1 MAYSGGVYTK
11 PIESGLSGLAGLYLQ
26 GKMQVVN
33 MRAKVRK
40 ERSVELDALAKAASE
55 IEATS
60 VAEID
65 KLYQQGA
72 NLLRDGAVK
81 AHNDNILGLT
91 TRSSATAQVNNY
103 TAQASQIANS
113 SKIVSNNIEAMKKEF
128 GVKLDS
134 ISEARYLR
142 SWFTQ
147 KGKNQSILKI
157 DDGQGG
163 YLNVPGHEAI
173 SAEFDENNN
182 INYKKSF
189 NYVDPNTGEIEVGT
203 NMTPVTDLADPSP
216 YLIERFDAND
226 NVKEFIATI
235 GGSREVSMVR
245 GEPAG
250 DIQYK
255 GAFRL
260 GESDVFT
267 RIIAPEALKDV
278 GSRIEMELNSLASD
292 DDTVI
297 SFLSQEFGARAP
309 GDKGFTKMKSEQE
322 INELFGATIVLGED
336 GKPTGQTIPKIY
348 DELGQQV
355 QFTNTYQVEDP
366 PGSGQ
371 MKEFIMDPTTFQLNE
386 FGIEQISDDQR
397 NLFKAI
403 MRDKYLKAMN
413 VKVDDY
419 KERDRL
425 PRTSDSEYLDV
436 TLATHSKKINGVT
449 STNETAGYDYLN
461 GIAIQQALANQGGES
476 GVGNLQTARTQFDS
490 TGVVSVSDYA
500 MDNQLDSFVKLVA
513 KAETVG
519 MVKGVN
525 LSSNVK
531 KISEKDF
538 NLTTTTGQK
547 LENFSQ
553 AFLVD
558 TPGELPKLAFI
569 GDAIMASSIDD
580 YKLKYG
586 GGDVA
591 EQALKM
597 NIRNEVVSPGI
608 VVADNR
614 KAAQFY
620 RIMYQNNP
628 QFQKIVEGAGFKG
641 ISADH
646 SAHGKNAVMD
656 ALITYFNTKQ

>member
-173 SAEFDENNN
+173 SAEFDENDN